1 MWTSQTSTHY
11 VSEAEP
17 CVPDEYA
24 FPAALVTPTTSYE
37 NVKIS
42 KCLVQ
47 YTYTNT
53 YTNTSDSWSGCIGA
67 SNTIKSLKK

>member
-24 FPAALVTPTTSYE
+24 FPAELVIPTTRYE

-47 YTYTNT
+47 YTYTK
-53 YTNTSDSWSGCIGA
+53 YTNTSNRWSGCKGA
-67 SNTIKSLKK
+67 SNTIKSLQK